1 MERNS
6 FLLPL
11 QVKMGNLPPFLSG
24 HPQPLS
30 PKRGEGSEE
39 SNGVSRRSA
48 TRERRLKWALLSGAK
63 AGAVNG
69 TVKVLQWSAER
80 RPG

>member
-24 HPQPLS
+24 QGWGV
-30 PKRGEGSEE
+30 RGS
-39 SNGVSRRSA
+39 STNHVSIGLR
-48 TRERRLKWALLSGAK
+48 GA
-63 AGAVNG
+63 
-69 TVKVLQWSAER
+69 
-80 RPG
+80 